1 MFWSSKTI
9 ERRQHSSKLIEPFD
23 PKRLKHG
30 AYELTLSHQV
40 LATSATSNVP
50 VSDGRAPL
58 QKDFFE
64 IPPGQFALLYA
75 TEYIHIPDDTIAF
88 ISIKASIKL
97 AGLINISGFHV
108 DPGFQGRLKFSV
120 YNAGAQAIPLEYG
133 IETFLIWFSELDCPT
148 DPYDGNHKNQN
159 RITSKD
165 RQLLSA
171 SRHSPESLNIRLK
184 FLEEREKAIRIIF
197 FAFVVPVLL
206 VFLKYFLDTARPLSN
221 GNSHAIENVGGKPP
235 GQKIDATS
243 D

>member
-1 MFWSSKTI
+1 MFWSSKTV
-9 ERRQHSSKLIEPFD
+9 ERRQHSSRLIEPFD
-23 PKRLKHG
+23 TKRLKHG

-120 YNAGAQAIPLEYG
+120 YNAGAQTIHLEYG

-159 RITSKD
+159 RITSSD
-165 RQLLSA
+165 QQLLSA

-184 FLEEREKAIRIIF
+184 FLEEREKLIRIIF
-197 FAFVVPVLL
+197 FAFLVPILL
-206 VFLKYFLDTARPLSN
+206 IFLKYFLDTARPSSN
-221 GNSHAIENVGGKPP
+221 GNSHGIENFGRKPSD
-235 GQKIDATS
+235 QKIDDTPE
-243 D
+243 